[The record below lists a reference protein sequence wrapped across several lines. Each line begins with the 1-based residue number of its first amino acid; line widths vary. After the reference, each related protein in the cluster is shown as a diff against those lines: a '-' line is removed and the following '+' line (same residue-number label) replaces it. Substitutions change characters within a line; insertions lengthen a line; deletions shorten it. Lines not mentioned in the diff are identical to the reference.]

1 MKNIIFGFL
10 FFNLISVN
18 LNAQVLD
25 TLPWAPKGATWLY
38 IGGFFGG
45 DAYGKFTY
53 TSDTTILNKKVK
65 VFAYSTFEIYRF
77 TANSESRTKES
88 FVQNY
93 YYYASHDSI
102 FWYNANQFNLLYVFN
117 AKVNDVLKIPKN
129 NFINYSVN
137 KSKCIDSFNID
148 SNTVKVTEIVE
159 FVFSNKRFTATYTS
173 APKYWSIGGPILK
186 NIGPVHNPLFP
197 LKSDF
202 CSGIDEFLG
211 VPTGL
216 VTYYDSL
223 RGCVNVSYIGDCL
236 GLITASKDLPSEVS
250 TFVISPNPVQDVL
263 HISKNFSLPIK
274 SIKIYDLMG
283 REFLSLPNFVNE
295 SIDVTQL
302 SDGIYFLKVETAD
315 SHFISTKFLKMK

>member
-38 IGGFFGG
+38 EGGFIGGI
-45 DAYGKFTY
+45 AYGKFTY

-88 FVQNY
+88 FVKNY

-102 FWYNANQFNLLYVFN
+102 FWYNADQFNLLYTFN
-117 AKVNDVLKIPKN
+117 AKVDDVLKIPKN
-129 NFINYSVN
+129 NFINYSIN

-148 SNTVKVTEIVE
+148 SNTVKVTNIVE
-159 FVFSNKRFTATYTS
+159 SVISNKKYSIIYTT
-173 APKYWSIGGPILK
+173 APKYWTAGKSILR
-186 NIGPVHNPLFP
+186 NIGPIDNTLFP
-197 LKSDF
+197 FKSGF

-211 VPTGL
+211 VPTEL

-223 RGCVNVSYIGDCL
+223 RGCVNVNYNGDCL
-236 GLITASKDLPSEVS
+236 GLITASKDLPSDVP

-283 REFLSLPNFVNE
+283 REFISLPNFVNE

-302 SDGIYFLKVETAD
+302 SNGIYFLKVETAD
-315 SHFISTKFLKMK
+315 SHFISSKFLKMK